1 MGFFVFFFLRLYTLL
16 LFSSLPF
23 LFPSP
28 LLPILHFQLSLLLSH
43 VPSILRLLLLLLL
56 FSSFSYVLHEYV
68 HPFSFAAAP
77 SNFFP
82 KTIIS
87 KTASKVFGNDGFLF
101 PSFFVALLW
110 KHNLIHFAGLIIT
123 FLSLL
128 HLSSTK
134 GQTSAAFHQL
144 TKKKIF
150 FSRLCQSP
158 FLHPWPFFVFDHG
171 RLTPL
176 AFLLSFYHHLSTYY
190 LREEKSTI
198 ITW

>member
-1 MGFFVFFFLRLYTLL
+1 MCRAFYDYFFYYYYSQVFRTFFMSTYI
-16 LFSSLPF
+16 
-23 LFPSP
+23 LFP
-28 LLPILHFQLSLLLSH
+28 
-43 VPSILRLLLLLLL
+43 LLLLLVL
-56 FSSFSYVLHEYV
+56 FS
-68 HPFSFAAAP
+68 
-77 SNFFP
+77 

-144 TKKKIF
+144 TKKKNIF
-150 FSRLCQSP
+150 LSFVPKPLFASMAIFC
-158 FLHPWPFFVFDHG
+158 FWPW
-171 RLTPL
+171 TTNTTCIST
-176 AFLLSFYHHLSTYY
+176 FLLSSLIY
-190 LREEKSTI
+190 LLP
-198 ITW
+198 

>member
-1 MGFFVFFFLRLYTLL
+1 MGC
-16 LFSSLPF
+16 S
-23 LFPSP
+23 
-28 LLPILHFQLSLLLSH
+28 
-43 VPSILRLLLLLLL
+43 
-56 FSSFSYVLHEYV
+56 EY
-68 HPFSFAAAP
+68 
-77 SNFFP
+77 FFP

-87 KTASKVFGNDGFLF
+87 KTWAKVFGNDGFLF

-144 TKKKIF
+144 TKKKNIF
-150 FSRLCQSP
+150 LSFVPKPLFASMAI
-158 FLHPWPFFVFDHG
+158 FVFDHG

-176 AFLLSFYHHLSTYY
+176 AFLLSFYHH
-190 LREEKSTI
+190 
-198 ITW
+198 

>member
-1 MGFFVFFFLRLYTLL
+1 MCRAFYDYFSYYYSQVFRTFFMSTYI
-16 LFSSLPF
+16 
-23 LFPSP
+23 LFP
-28 LLPILHFQLSLLLSH
+28 
-43 VPSILRLLLLLLL
+43 LLLLLVL
-56 FSSFSYVLHEYV
+56 FS
-68 HPFSFAAAP
+68 
-77 SNFFP
+77 